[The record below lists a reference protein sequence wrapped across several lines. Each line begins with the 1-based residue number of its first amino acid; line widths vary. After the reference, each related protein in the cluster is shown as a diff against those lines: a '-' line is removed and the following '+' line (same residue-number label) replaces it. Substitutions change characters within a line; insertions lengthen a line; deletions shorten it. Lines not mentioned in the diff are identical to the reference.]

1 MTKIETLELGVENLK
16 TQIQALDEKEWEI
29 RERKGEELTN
39 AFSLFFQNDLDK
51 NITIEYSRGSI
62 YFKMKEDDREYLKE
76 IFTIYLKEDWEKENN
91 EFINVSLS
99 YYTTSTNSDFELIR
113 LENLGKIASVV
124 RNSKTEIL
132 QLANSIHQKYMNE
145 ISKNGCLEQR
155 WELEKTVRE
164 TNQKI
169 TQLKREQMKEK
180 LFGEGIVF
188 EKNRQVQLKHDFTP
202 TIGSLKLIPNKS
214 GKTATAEFTYY
225 VTGPQKHQVENVN
238 IERVVRELNL

>member
-169 TQLKREQMKEK
+169 NQLKKEQMKEK

-188 EKNRQVQLKHDFTP
+188 EKNRQVQLKHNFTP

-225 VTGPQKHQVENVN
+225 VTEPQKHQVENVN

>member
-169 TQLKREQMKEK
+169 NSTKERTNERET
-180 LFGEGIVF
+180 LW
-188 EKNRQVQLKHDFTP
+188 
-202 TIGSLKLIPNKS
+202 
-214 GKTATAEFTYY
+214 
-225 VTGPQKHQVENVN
+225 
-238 IERVVRELNL
+238 